1 MNKDYYNIL
10 GVDKYS
16 TQDEIKKAYRK
27 LALKYHPDK
36 NNNDEECKIKFHS
49 IAEAYNVL
57 NSEEKKKKYDMFGSI
72 DENDFHF
79 DEDPFKMFNSIF
91 EDHLNQFKD
100 MQYENSFDIGGIINK
115 LSGFNMESVF
125 NIPIPS
131 VNVKVNSYNN
141 NKNRENIK
149 NINNVFN
156 NITSKLNNNNIGNIF
171 NNLTSQLDKN
181 EQRIDNILNN
191 LNINSELES
200 ESNLIKEVIDDIV
213 IHLDVSI
220 SDIYNNKT
228 RKITY
233 EKNKYK
239 KGELVKKKVNLEIDL
254 YDKEIILKG
263 NGNETLNKK
272 GDVCIY
278 IHCDKNDY
286 TRIND
291 YDIFYEK
298 KINFKDFYLNKII
311 EIILPNNEILYLKDV
326 KGNYFIKINKKGIK
340 YNENDETYYG
350 NLYCYFSIDMPKVD
364 ILYDVVNEIMELE
377 DECNINEKD
386 INEKEYMNYRYV
398 ASYDVFN
405 LD

>member
-57 NSEEKKKKYDMFGSI
+57 NSDDKKKKYDMFGNI
-72 DENDFHF
+72 DDNDFHF

-91 EDHLNQFKD
+91 EEHLNQFKD
-100 MQYENSFDIGGIINK
+100 MNYENSFDIGGIINK

-131 VNVKVNSYNN
+131 VNVKVKSYNN
-141 NKNRENIK
+141 NNNRENI
-149 NINNVFN
+149 N
-156 NITSKLNNNNIGNIF
+156 NIFTNLTSKLDNNNSSSIGNIF
-171 NNLTSQLDKN
+171 NNLTGKLDKN
-181 EQRIDNILNN
+181 EEKINNILNN
-191 LNINSELES
+191 LSINSVINPELES

-286 TRIND
+286 IRIND

-298 KINFKDFYLNKII
+298 KINFKDFYLNKTI
-311 EIILPNNEILYLKDV
+311 EIILPNDEKLYLKDV

-350 NLYCYFSIDMPKVD
+350 NLYCYFSINMPEVD
-364 ILYDVVNEIMELE
+364 ILYDIVNEIMELE
-377 DECNINEKD
+377 DECNIKD
-386 INEKEYMNYRYV
+386 QEYMNYSYV
-398 ASYDVFN
+398 TSYDIFN
-405 LD
+405 SD